1 MNKKI
6 AIGVGVIIVIALLA
20 GFFMRNKSANQVKN
34 SMVLQTPQNEA
45 TQPQGMQN
53 TLKGLLGLGQ
63 SQTCTYNVGEGLGT
77 STVYVASGKMRTD
90 TLVKTGTTDFVSH
103 TIMDG
108 QSVYSWM
115 DGQKTGYKMD
125 FASMQGNTMKGD
137 VNNSGQANI
146 DPNKQFDFKCSS
158 WSADSSKFTLPAG
171 VEFNDMTKMMQDM
184 QTNMPSGQTTPT
196 PAAGT
201 MPAGSMDAMCDSLQ
215 EPAKSQCLAALKG
228 K

>member
-20 GFFMRNKSANQVKN
+20 GFFMRNKNTAEVKDN
-34 SMVLQTPQNEA
+34 MGKTLPEQEA
-45 TQPQGMQN
+45 AQPQGMQN

-77 STVYVASGKMRTD
+77 STVYVAGGKMRTD
-90 TLVKTGTTDFVSH
+90 TLVKTGTSDFVSH

-146 DPNKQFDFKCSS
+146 DPNKQFDFKCSR
-158 WSADSSKFTLPAG
+158 WSVDNSKFALPTG
-171 VEFNDMTKMMQDM
+171 VEFTDMTKMMQDM
-184 QTNMPSGQTTPT
+184 QQMQPTGQTTPT
-196 PAAGT
+196 PGAGT

-215 EPAKSQCLAALKG
+215 EPAKTQCLAALKA

>member
-20 GFFMRNKSANQVKN
+20 GFFTRSKNTSQVKDE
-34 SMVLQTPQNEA
+34 VTAPTGQEEVA
-45 TQPQGMQN
+45 QPQGMQN
-53 TLKGLLGLGQ
+53 TLKGLLGLGG

-77 STVYVASGKMRTD
+77 STAYVSGGKMRTD
-90 TLVKTGTTDFVSH
+90 TLVKAGTSNFASH

-125 FASMQGNTMKGD
+125 FASMQGNTTKGD
-137 VNNSGQANI
+137 INNSGQADI
-146 DPNKQFDFKCSS
+146 DPNKQFDFKCSN
-158 WSADSSKFTLPAG
+158 WSADNSKFTLPAG
-171 VEFNDMTKMMQDM
+171 VEFTDMTKMLQDM
-184 QTNMPSGQTTPT
+184 QTATP
-196 PAAGT
+196 PGAAGT

-215 EPAKSQCLAALKG
+215 EPAKTQCVAAMKG
-228 K
+228 KR